1 MSAENIYTTKE
12 IAEDLAKRC
21 RERQTGVAYI
31 VSENNRSG
39 QIMLDQGAIVY
50 VYYSNK
56 RGEEAIDLLAVMES
70 CRYRFQEGT
79 LSVTP
84 MELPATGDILSL
96 LVSKSIPGPD
106 INDAQFPDP
115 ESDKGTGKPLTD
127 EQIAI
132 LEKAL
137 ATCIGP
143 MATIICEDCLDPA
156 LDFDA
161 NVRALAAE
169 IPSADQVEKFKT
181 LIAKHS

>member
-1 MSAENIYTTKE
+1 MSADNIHTTRE

-39 QIMLDQGAIVY
+39 QIMLDQGTIVY

-56 RGEEAIDLLAVMES
+56 RGEEAIDLLAVMDS
-70 CRYRFQEGT
+70 CRYRFQEGS

-84 MELPATGDILSL
+84 MKLPATGDILRL
-96 LVSKSIPGPD
+96 LVGKSIPETD
-106 INDAQFPDP
+106 VKDAQHPDQ
-115 ESDKGTGKPLTD
+115 ERAKGAGQPLTD

-161 NVRALAAE
+161 NVQALAAE
-169 IPSADQVEKFKT
+169 IPSADQVEKFKN